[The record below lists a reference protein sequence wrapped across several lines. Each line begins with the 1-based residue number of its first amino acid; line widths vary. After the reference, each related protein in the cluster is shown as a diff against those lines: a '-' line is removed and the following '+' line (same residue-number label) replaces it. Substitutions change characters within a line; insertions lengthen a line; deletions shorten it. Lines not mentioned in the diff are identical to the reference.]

1 MDIEIADKKLVNV
14 AKINVLLGKNGSG
27 KSTLLRIF
35 DQNKEKLPN
44 FGSARYITPERGGQL
59 TYEGTIET
67 NLAQNLHW
75 GDSVR
80 RNNRLDN
87 FRQMSVT
94 EYRKLETLVLRKIER
109 DMEVR
114 QNISFSFQ
122 NTLDVINDLLDN
134 VMIVRGSNVGF
145 EIRDKTSSETR
156 AAQTI
161 SSGESE
167 LISLAIEIL
176 AFAYSAETYVNKTSY
191 LFLDEPDVHLHPDL
205 QERLMGL
212 LLSAVTNRDIVVII
226 ATHSTAK
233 LVDALGLKRPSIS
246 FLQRSRYS

>member
-109 DMEVR
+109 DTHHSRVR
-114 QNISFSFQ
+114 
-122 NTLDVINDLLDN
+122 
-134 VMIVRGSNVGF
+134 
-145 EIRDKTSSETR
+145 
-156 AAQTI
+156 
-161 SSGESE
+161 
-167 LISLAIEIL
+167 
-176 AFAYSAETYVNKTSY
+176 
-191 LFLDEPDVHLHPDL
+191 
-205 QERLMGL
+205 
-212 LLSAVTNRDIVVII
+212 
-226 ATHSTAK
+226 
-233 LVDALGLKRPSIS
+233 
-246 FLQRSRYS
+246 